1 MLYWILFLAFIGVM
15 LAVDL
20 GVFHRETK
28 DVKVSEALAWTG
40 FWIGF
45 ALAFNVAVYFLYDYG
60 VLLGPNGIVSGSEAA
75 LEFFTGYIIE
85 KSLSLDN
92 IFVMSAI
99 FAYFKIPMKF
109 QYRVLF
115 WGVLGAIVLRGVFI
129 LGGVALVNNFS
140 WIMYVFGFIL
150 VVSAI
155 KMFFSSASGFS
166 GESLDDNVFV
176 KIVRGFLPVAE
187 TINGKFF
194 IKEHGRTFA
203 TPMLVALVVVEGSDV
218 LFAVDSIPA
227 VFGITRDPFIV
238 YTSNIMALLGLRHL
252 YFALA
257 AMLVKFEKLKYA
269 MSFVL
274 GFIGVKMMAA
284 EFYEIPTAFSLSVIV
299 GILACGII
307 ASVIKK

>member
-284 EFYEIPTAFSLSVIV
+284 EFYEIPTAFSLSVII

>member
-194 IKEHGRTFA
+194 IKERGRTFA

>member
-1 MLYWILFLAFIGVM
+1 MLYWILFLAFIGAM

-60 VLLGPNGIVSGSEAA
+60 VLLGPNGIVSGSEAS

-115 WGVLGAIVLRGVFI
+115 WGVLGAIVLRGVFV

-155 KMFFSSASGFS
+155 KMFFSSVNGVS
-166 GESLDDNVFV
+166 GESFGENVFV
-176 KIVRGFLPVAE
+176 RIVRGLFPVTE

-194 IKEHGRTFA
+194 VKEHGRTFA

-284 EFYEIPTAFSLSVIV
+284 EFYEIPTAFSLSVII

>member
-1 MLYWILFLAFIGVM
+1 MAFIGVM